1 LQKSVTST
9 LRKNIGFKFADYTY
23 HNIVDFNVDGD
34 EYFSDPHLF
43 CKFDIDGM
51 PYEEIYYKSLCN
63 PKKEI
68 PNWDLDKSKRIDFN
82 QNEV

>member
-43 CKFDIDGM
+43 C
-51 PYEEIYYKSLCN
+51 N